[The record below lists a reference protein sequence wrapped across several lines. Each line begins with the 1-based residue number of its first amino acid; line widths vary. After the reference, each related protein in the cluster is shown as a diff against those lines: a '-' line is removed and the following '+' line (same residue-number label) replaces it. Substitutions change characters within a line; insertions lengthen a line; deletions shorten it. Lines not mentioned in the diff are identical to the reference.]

1 MTETGGPLDRD
12 AADVPATRPNDVT
25 LVDGRTFAISDRAGD
40 MWDATHGLMHDDLRH
55 LSEFTVHTPGRQI
68 EILTGTAVSPFS
80 GAFVQRLR
88 SDHEPEGDALLM
100 VRRRWVGDGLR
111 EDIVLQNPTA
121 AAVTVEVVLRIAAD
135 FAHLFDVKAG
145 LGSEPGTL
153 VPASDAWIILAPS
166 DSHSGSRV
174 ECHPRPD
181 VVDLAAGTLVWHA
194 ELAARTRVEL
204 CVTVE
209 PIVDDVRADLQYPCD
224 VRPNDSVPLR
234 RLHSWREMTPQ
245 LRSPDTRLTTAFDQA
260 LADLA
265 SLHIVD
271 DAHPDRVL
279 VAAGAPWFMTVF
291 GRDSLLTA
299 WMTLPFD
306 ATLAR
311 GVLLTLADLQGTADD
326 PTADEEPGKILHE
339 LRRHGGGGPFA
350 TRSRYYGTVDATPL
364 FVMLAAEAWRWG
376 ALAESDLQALA
387 PAVDRALDW
396 LDQFL
401 DDERFVS
408 YARRESTGLS
418 NQGWKDSW
426 DGISTA
432 AGQIPEAPISLVEV
446 QGYTYAALVG
456 AAELA
461 GPMRLRHDRRG
472 LLRRA
477 QTFRDQFNAAF
488 WDARGYYVVGVDGSG
503 QPIDALTTNPGHA
516 LWTGIADAGGANR
529 YLDHVMGSDLWS
541 GWGVR
546 TLGESMDRYHP
557 LSYHNG
563 SVWPHDTAIVTAG
576 AARYG
581 RWDVVDALV
590 DGALAAA
597 SHFGGRPPELFAGL
611 SRDSVPV
618 PVPYPSSCSPQAWSS
633 ASILLHVRSMLG
645 LDVNTERDALELRR
659 SAGIPDVAVHGMVFD
674 HADWDLVVSGN
685 RGRFTRR
692 QT

>member
-1 MTETGGPLDRD
+1 MDTTGPLDRD
-12 AADVPATRPNDVT
+12 GADVPASKPHDLT
-25 LVDGRTFAISDRAGD
+25 LVDGRTFAISDDAGD
-40 MWDATHGLMHDDLRH
+40 MWDATHGLLHDDLRH
-55 LSEFTVHTPGRQI
+55 LSEFTVRTPGREI

-80 GAFVQRLR
+80 GVFVQRLR
-88 SDHEPEGDALLM
+88 SGHEPEGDALLM
-100 VRRRWVGDGLR
+100 VRRRWIGDGLR
-111 EDIVLQNPTA
+111 EDIELANPTGS
-121 AAVTVEVVLRIAAD
+121 AVAVDVALRIGAD

-145 LGSEPGTL
+145 HGSEPGTL
-153 VPASDAWIILAPS
+153 VPDGDAWRIAAPN
-166 DSHSGSRV
+166 DPHTGSRI
-174 ECHPRPD
+174 ECHPQPD
-181 VVDLAAGTLVWHA
+181 RVDLALGTLVWNVDLEPRA
-194 ELAARTRVEL
+194 TVEL
-204 CVTVE
+204 CLTVE
-209 PIVDDVRADLQYPCD
+209 PIVDDVRADIQFPCTM
-224 VRPNDSVPLR
+224 RPNEAIPLR
-234 RLHSWREMTPQ
+234 RLHAWRESTPR
-245 LRSPDTRLTTAFDQA
+245 LRSTDTRLTTAFDQA

-311 GVLLTLADLQGTADD
+311 GVLLTLADLQGTIDD

-376 ALAESDLQALA
+376 ALTALDLQALA

-396 LDQFL
+396 LEQFL

-408 YARRESTGLS
+408 YARREASGLS

-426 DGISTA
+426 DGISSA
-432 AGQIPEAPISLVEV
+432 RGEIPTAPISLVEV
-446 QGYTYAALVG
+446 QGYTFAALVG
-456 AAELA
+456 GADLA
-461 GPMRLRHDRRG
+461 GSMGLRHDG
-472 LLRRA
+472 PALLRRA
-477 QTFRDQFNAAF
+477 QRFRDQFNAAF
-488 WDARGYYVVGVDGSG
+488 WDERGYYVLGLDGSNR
-503 QPIDALTTNPGHA
+503 PIDALTTNPGHA
-516 LWTGIADAGGANR
+516 LWAGVADSEGANR
-529 YLDHVMGSDLWS
+529 YLDLVMSSDLWS

-546 TLGESMDRYHP
+546 TLSEAMNRYHP

-563 SVWPHDTAIVTAG
+563 SVWPHDTAIVAAG

-597 SHFGGRPPELFAGL
+597 AHFAGRPPELFAGL
-611 SRDSVPV
+611 SRTSVPV

-645 LDVNTERDALELRR
+645 LDVNAERDSLVVRR
-659 SAGIPDVAVHGMVFD
+659 PTHVPDIGLHGLVF
-674 HADWDLVVSGN
+674 AAEDWDLIINES
-685 RGRFTRR
+685 RSRFTRR
-692 QT
+692 RP

>member
-1 MTETGGPLDRD
+1 MTEISGPLDRD
-12 AADVPATRPNDVT
+12 AADVPASRPNDVT
-25 LVDGRTFAISDRAGD
+25 LVDGRTFAISDGAGD
-40 MWDATHGLMHDDLRH
+40 MWEATHGLIHDDLRH
-55 LSEFTVHTPGRQI
+55 LSVFTVRTPGRDI
-68 EILTGTAVSPFS
+68 EVLTGTAVSPFS
-80 GAFVQRLR
+80 GAYVQRLR
-88 SDHEPEGDALLM
+88 SGHEPEGDALLM
-100 VRRRWVGDGLR
+100 VRRRWIGDGMR
-111 EDIVLQNPTA
+111 EDIELRNPTA
-121 AAVTVEVVLRIAAD
+121 SAVIVELVLRVAAD

-145 LGSEPGTL
+145 LGSEPGVL
-153 VPASDAWIILAPS
+153 IPDSDAWLIVAPK
-166 DSHSGSRV
+166 DAHSGSRV

-181 VVDLAAGTLVWHA
+181 DVDLAAGTLVWHL
-194 ELAARTRVEL
+194 ELAPRTHVEV

-209 PIVDDVRADLQYPCD
+209 PIVDDVPAEVQFPCD
-224 VRPNDSVPLR
+224 MHPNDSVPLR
-234 RLHSWREMTPQ
+234 RLHSWREMTPH
-245 LRSPDTRLTTAFDQA
+245 LRSMDTRLTTAFDQA

-271 DAHPDRVL
+271 DDHPDRVL

-376 ALAESDLQALA
+376 ALIESDLQALA

-396 LDQFL
+396 LEQFL
-401 DDERFVS
+401 EDGRFVS
-408 YARRESTGLS
+408 YARREASGLS

-426 DGISTA
+426 DGVSSA

-446 QGYTYAALVG
+446 QGYTFAALTG

-461 GPMRLRHDRRG
+461 EPMRLRHDRSA

-477 QTFRDQFNAAF
+477 QMFRDQFNDAF
-488 WDARGYYVVGVDGSG
+488 WDERGYYVLALDGSG
-503 QPIDALTTNPGHA
+503 RPIDALTTNPGHA

-529 YLDHVMGSDLWS
+529 YLDRVMGSDLWS

-546 TLGESMDRYHP
+546 TLGETMGRYHP

-563 SVWPHDTAIVTAG
+563 SVWPHDTAIVAAG

-581 RWDVVDALV
+581 RWDVVDLLV

-597 SHFGGRPPELFAGL
+597 SHFAGRPPELFAGL

-618 PVPYPSSCSPQAWSS
+618 PVPYPSSCSPQAWAS

-645 LDVNTERDALELRR
+645 LDVNTKRDALVIRR
-659 SAGIPDVAVHGMVFD
+659 SADLPEITLRGMVFD
-674 HADWDLVVSGN
+674 HADWDLVASGN
-685 RGRFTRR
+685 RSQFTRR
-692 QT
+692 

>member
-1 MTETGGPLDRD
+1 MDTTGPLDRD
-12 AADVPATRPNDVT
+12 AADVPASKPHDVT
-25 LVDGRTFAISDRAGD
+25 LVDGRTFAISDVAGD

-55 LSEFTVHTPGRQI
+55 LSEFTVRTPGRET

-88 SDHEPEGDALLM
+88 FGHEPEGDALLM
-100 VRRRWVGDGLR
+100 VRRRWIGDGLR
-111 EDIVLQNPTA
+111 EDIELVNPTGT
-121 AAVTVEVVLRIAAD
+121 AVAVDVSLRIGAD
-135 FAHLFDVKAG
+135 FAHLFDVKSGHGA
-145 LGSEPGTL
+145 EPGML
-153 VPASDAWIILAPS
+153 VPDGDAWVIVAPN
-166 DSHSGSRV
+166 DAHTGSRV
-174 ECHPRPD
+174 ECHPGPD
-181 VVDLAAGTLVWHA
+181 LVDLAIGTLFWSVDLEPRA
-194 ELAARTRVEL
+194 TVEL
-204 CVTVE
+204 CITVE
-209 PIVDDVRADLQYPCD
+209 PIVDDVRADIQFPCTMH
-224 VRPNDSVPLR
+224 PNDAIPLQ
-234 RLHSWREMTPQ
+234 RLHSWREATPR
-245 LRSPDTRLTTAFDQA
+245 LRSTDTRLSTAFDQA

-306 ATLAR
+306 PTLAR
-311 GVLLTLADLQGTADD
+311 GVLLTLADLQGTIDD

-350 TRSRYYGTVDATPL
+350 TRTRYYGTVDATPL

-376 ALAESDLQALA
+376 ALTALDLQTLA

-396 LDQFL
+396 LEHFL
-401 DDERFVS
+401 DEERFVS
-408 YARRESTGLS
+408 YNRREASGLS

-426 DGISTA
+426 DGISSA
-432 AGQIPEAPISLVEV
+432 DGQIPNAPISLVEV
-446 QGYTYAALVG
+446 QGYTFAALVG
-456 AAELA
+456 GAALA
-461 GPMRLRHDRRG
+461 GPMGLRHDG
-472 LLRRA
+472 PALLRRS
-477 QTFRDQFNAAF
+477 QRFRDQFNAAF
-488 WDARGYYVVGVDGSG
+488 WDERGFYVLGLDGSDR
-503 QPIDALTTNPGHA
+503 PIDALTTNPGHA
-516 LWTGIADAGGANR
+516 LWAGVADSEGADR
-529 YLDHVMGSDLWS
+529 YLDLVMGSDLWS

-546 TLGESMDRYHP
+546 TLSETMNRYHP

-563 SVWPHDTAIVTAG
+563 SVWPHDTAIVAAG

-597 SHFGGRPPELFAGL
+597 SHFSGRPPELFAGL
-611 SRDSVPV
+611 SRTRVPV

-645 LDVNTERDALELRR
+645 LDVNTEHDSLVIRR
-659 SAGIPDVAVHGMVFD
+659 PTHVPDVGLQGLAFAGR
-674 HADWDLVVSGN
+674 DWDVIVNEGRS
-685 RGRFTRR
+685 RFTRHR
-692 QT
+692 D

>member
-1 MTETGGPLDRD
+1 MDIRGPLDRD
-12 AADVPATRPNDVT
+12 ASDVPASKPHDVT
-25 LVDGRTFAISDRAGD
+25 LVDGRTFAISDVAGD

-55 LSEFTVHTPGRQI
+55 LSEFTVRTPGREI

-88 SDHEPEGDALLM
+88 FDHEPEGDALLM
-100 VRRRWVGDGLR
+100 VRRRWIGDGLR
-111 EDIVLQNPTA
+111 EDIELANPTGT
-121 AAVTVEVVLRIAAD
+121 AVSVDVTLRVGAD

-145 LGSEPGTL
+145 HGSEPGTL
-153 VPASDAWIILAPS
+153 VADGDAWIIVAPN
-166 DSHSGSRV
+166 DPHTGTRV
-174 ECHPRPD
+174 ECHPKPD
-181 VVDLAAGTLVWHA
+181 LVDLAIGTLVWRVDL
-194 ELAARTRVEL
+194 EARASVEL
-204 CVTVE
+204 CLTVE
-209 PIVDDVRADLQYPCD
+209 PIVDDMRADIQFPCTM
-224 VRPNDSVPLR
+224 RPNDAIPLR
-234 RLHSWREMTPQ
+234 RLHSWRESTPR
-245 LRSPDTRLTTAFDQA
+245 LRSTDTRLSTAFDQA

-306 ATLAR
+306 ASLAR
-311 GVLLTLADLQGTADD
+311 GVLLTLADLQGTIDD

-376 ALAESDLQALA
+376 ALTAHDLEALG

-396 LDQFL
+396 LEQFL

-408 YARRESTGLS
+408 YARREASGLS

-426 DGISTA
+426 DGISS
-432 AGQIPEAPISLVEV
+432 AGGGIPDAPISLVEV
-446 QGYTYAALVG
+446 QGYTFAALVG
-456 AAELA
+456 GADLA
-461 GPMRLRHDRRG
+461 GPMGLRHDRAA
-472 LLRRA
+472 LARRA
-477 QTFRDQFNAAF
+477 QRFRDQFNAAF
-488 WDARGYYVVGVDGSG
+488 WDKRGYYVLGLDGSG
-503 QPIDALTTNPGHA
+503 RPIDALTTNPGHA
-516 LWTGIADAGGANR
+516 LWAGIADSEGANR
-529 YLDHVMGSDLWS
+529 YLDLVMGSDLWS

-546 TLGESMDRYHP
+546 TLSEKMSRYHP

-563 SVWPHDTAIVTAG
+563 SVWPHDTAIVAAG

-581 RWDVVDALV
+581 RWDVVDALA

-597 SHFGGRPPELFAGL
+597 SHFAGRPPELFAGL
-611 SRDSVPV
+611 SRTSVPV

-633 ASILLHVRSMLG
+633 ASILLHVRSVVG
-645 LDVNTERDALELRR
+645 LDVNTDRDAMVVTRPTHGADVGLHGLVF
-659 SAGIPDVAVHGMVFD
+659 AGE
-674 HADWDLVVSGN
+674 DWDLIIN
-685 RGRFTRR
+685 EGRSQFTRHR
-692 QT
+692 E

>member
-1 MTETGGPLDRD
+1 MDEPGPLDRD
-12 AADVPATRPNDVT
+12 AADVPASKPRDVT
-25 LVDGRTFAISDRAGD
+25 LVDGRTFAISDVAGD
-40 MWDATHGLMHDDLRH
+40 MWDVTHGLMHDDLRH
-55 LSEFTVHTPGRQI
+55 LSEFTVRTPGREI
-68 EILTGTAVSPFS
+68 EVLTGTTVSPFS

-88 SDHEPEGDALLM
+88 LDHEPEGAALLM
-100 VRRRWVGDGLR
+100 VRRRWIGDGLR
-111 EDIVLQNPTA
+111 EDIELTNPTGT
-121 AAVTVEVVLRIAAD
+121 AVVVDLTLRVGAD

-145 LGSEPGTL
+145 YGGEPGAL
-153 VPASDAWIILAPS
+153 VPDGDAWRIVAPN
-166 DSHSGSRV
+166 DTHTGSRV

-181 VVDLAAGTLVWHA
+181 LVDLAIGTLVWRVD
-194 ELAARTRVEL
+194 LAPRASVGL
-204 CVTVE
+204 CLTVE
-209 PIVDDVRADLQYPCD
+209 PIVDDVRADIQFPCTM
-224 VRPNDSVPLR
+224 RPNDAIPLR
-234 RLHSWREMTPQ
+234 RLHSWRESIPRLQ
-245 LRSPDTRLTTAFDQA
+245 SRDTRLRTAFDQA

-306 ATLAR
+306 ASLAR
-311 GVLLTLADLQGTADD
+311 GVLLTLADLQGTIDD

-376 ALAESDLQALA
+376 ALTALDLQALG

-396 LDQFL
+396 LDRFL

-408 YARRESTGLS
+408 YARREASGLS

-426 DGISTA
+426 DGISS
-432 AGQIPEAPISLVEV
+432 AGGEIPSAPISLVEV
-446 QGYTYAALVG
+446 QGYTFAALVG
-456 AAELA
+456 GADLA
-461 GPMRLRHDRRG
+461 GPMELRHDRPA

-477 QTFRDQFNAAF
+477 RRFRDQFNAAF
-488 WDARGYYVVGVDGSG
+488 WDERGYYVLGLDGSG
-503 QPIDALTTNPGHA
+503 RPIDALTSNPGHA
-516 LWTGIADAGGANR
+516 LWAGIADPEGANR
-529 YLDHVMGSDLWS
+529 YLDLVMGADLWS

-546 TLGESMDRYHP
+546 TLGEAMNRYHP

-563 SVWPHDTAIVTAG
+563 SVWPHDTAIVAAG

-597 SHFGGRPPELFAGL
+597 SHFAGRPPELFAGL
-611 SRDSVPV
+611 SRTSVPV

-633 ASILLHVRSMLG
+633 ASILLHVRSMVG
-645 LDVNTERDALELRR
+645 LDVNPEQDALVVTRPTHDADVELHGLVF
-659 SAGIPDVAVHGMVFD
+659 AGQH
-674 HADWDLVVSGN
+674 WDLSVDE
-685 RGRFTRR
+685 GRSQFTR
-692 QT
+692 